1 MFSGEVPER
10 PAGPGPRGDGPRD
23 RALHHRGGGM
33 IEFGGAFLALKV
45 IPQAA
50 TAGARAAGALQ
61 VGSRRTCGRNSLYPR
76 VVPRDATGATRF
88 APPSCEVRRRR
99 VHKPSIQISRG
110 RRVQRQ
116 SATGGSQGRE
126 PAKPGRSRVVSRQPK
141 TNIWDARRRGPA
153 GKSGVQDA
161 VSRRPAPH
169 ARGGRVVYDRV
180 HYPRDRRVD
189 APTLG
194 RYSEPSFF
202 LDRVPPVVVR
212 LARQREPPPTWEQG
226 WQPREV
232 ADATVGTL
240 RWAGA

>member
-1 MFSGEVPER
+1 MIGF
-10 PAGPGPRGDGPRD
+10 GD
-23 RALHHRGGGM
+23 
-33 IEFGGAFLALKV
+33 AFLALNV

-50 TAGARAAGALQ
+50 TAGARPAGALQ
-61 VGSRRTCGRNSLYPR
+61 VGSRETCGRNSNSLYPR
-76 VVPRDATGATRF
+76 VVPRDATGATQF

-99 VHKPSIQISRG
+99 VHKLSIRIRVAAGFRG
-110 RRVQRQ
+110 RAQLQAVRVGNPR
-116 SATGGSQGRE
+116 RPDV
-126 PAKPGRSRVVSRQPK
+126 PASTPANQKRIS
-141 TNIWDARRRGPA
+141 WDARRRGSA

-202 LDRVPPVVVR
+202 LDGVPPVVVR

-232 ADATVGTL
+232 ADATAGTL
-240 RWAGA
+240 RWARA

>member
-10 PAGPGPRGDGPRD
+10 PAGPGPRGEGRRD
-23 RALHHRGGGM
+23 RVLHHRGGGM
-33 IEFGGAFLALKV
+33 IEFGDAFLALNV

-50 TAGARAAGALQ
+50 T
-61 VGSRRTCGRNSLYPR
+61 
-76 VVPRDATGATRF
+76 TGA
-88 APPSCEVRRRR
+88 
-99 VHKPSIQISRG
+99 RG
-110 RRVQRQ
+110 RRHAADRQ
-116 SATGGSQGRE
+116 PWDVRKEFIVSARRAPRRHPVCTTLLRTEAQAGPQAINQIRVAAGFRARAQLQAVQGRE

-161 VSRRPAPH
+161 VTRRPAPH

-202 LDRVPPVVVR
+202 LDGVPPVVVR

-232 ADATVGTL
+232 ADATAGTL
-240 RWAGA
+240 RWARA

>member
-1 MFSGEVPER
+1 
-10 PAGPGPRGDGPRD
+10 
-23 RALHHRGGGM
+23 M
-33 IEFGGAFLALKV
+33 IEFGDAFLALNV

-50 TAGARAAGALQ
+50 T
-61 VGSRRTCGRNSLYPR
+61 
-76 VVPRDATGATRF
+76 TGA
-88 APPSCEVRRRR
+88 
-99 VHKPSIQISRG
+99 RG
-110 RRVQRQ
+110 RRHAADRQ
-116 SATGGSQGRE
+116 PWDVRKEFIVSARRAPRRHPVCTTLLRTEAQAGPQAINQIRVAAGFRARAQLQAVQGRE

-202 LDRVPPVVVR
+202 LDGVPPVVVR

-232 ADATVGTL
+232 ADATAGTV
-240 RWAGA
+240 RWARSWR

>member
-10 PAGPGPRGDGPRD
+10 PAGPGPRGEGRRD
-23 RALHHRGGGM
+23 RVLHHRGGGM

-169 ARGGRVVYDRV
+169 ARGASSMTVSIIYGTGGWT
-180 HYPRDRRVD
+180 PRTPNR
-189 APTLG
+189 
-194 RYSEPSFF
+194 SFPLTAF
-202 LDRVPPVVVR
+202 R
-212 LARQREPPPTWEQG
+212 LSS
-226 WQPREV
+226 
-232 ADATVGTL
+232 
-240 RWAGA
+240 